1 MERLEEAIKR
11 LETQIDVY
19 FKKAEYITLIFDL
32 GKIFHIANN
41 YLEGEEDKAIKIKV
55 FERMKRLE
63 PFFLE
68 KKKLFENSK
77 VSDLNPMTEELKIAF
92 IALEIE
98 KHRYAELMGKEKIQ
112 IKPQKNKKKKKYI

>member
-41 YLEGEEDKAIKIKV
+41 YIEGEEDKAIKIKV

-63 PFFLE
+63 PFFW
-68 KKKLFENSK
+68 KKRSY
-77 VSDLNPMTEELKIAF
+77 LKIARF
-92 IALEIE
+92 LI
-98 KHRYAELMGKEKIQ
+98 
-112 IKPQKNKKKKKYI
+112 